1 MSCMRVG
8 REWGSVNSIMNIPAF
23 DDCPP
28 NSPGLT
34 AYDERHLATYIRLID
49 AAEEGTDWREV
60 VQVIFGLDAER
71 EPERARLVHEGH
83 LARAHWMT
91 ETGYRQL
98 LRPPVH

>member
-1 MSCMRVG
+1 
-8 REWGSVNSIMNIPAF
+8 MNIPVF

-28 NSPGLT
+28 NSPRLT
-34 AYDERHLATYIRLID
+34 AYDERHLATYVRLLD
-49 AAEEGTDWREV
+49 AAKEGANWREV

-71 EPERARLVHEGH
+71 EPERARLVHESH

-98 LRPPVH
+98 LRAPVH

>member
-1 MSCMRVG
+1 
-8 REWGSVNSIMNIPAF
+8 MNIPVF

-28 NSPGLT
+28 NSPRLT
-34 AYDERHLATYIRLID
+34 AYDERHLATYVRLLD
-49 AAEEGTDWREV
+49 AAKEGANWREV

-71 EPERARLVHEGH
+71 EPERARLVHESH